1 MSVKSK
7 DEILALA
14 RSVIFQ
20 EMQALSNLK
29 ASINESFYNAVTTIY
44 LSTGKVIV
52 TGMGKSAIIGQKM
65 VATFNSTGTT
75 SVFMHAADAAHGDL
89 GVINKD
95 DVVIILSKS
104 GETNELKAL
113 MPMIKNMTVSTIAV
127 VGAKGSFLDQTADI
141 SLHIP
146 TQEEA
151 DPNNLAPTS
160 STTSQLALGDALAVA
175 LLDYR
180 GFTQEQF
187 ATLHPGGN
195 LGKKLLLKVSDLSS
209 QNELPHVG
217 IDAPINDIIVEM
229 TSKRLGVAAVT
240 DTDLKIL
247 GIITDGDLRR
257 MLNNNPNPI
266 QVTARQIMSS
276 QPKTIPSNEKA
287 IKALEVMRQY
297 SISQLLVI
305 DHQGTYCGVLHIH
318 DLIREGLL

>member
-7 DEILALA
+7 EDVLELA
-14 RSVIFQ
+14 RSVIQQ
-20 EMQALSNLK
+20 EMDALCNLK
-29 ASINESFYNAVTTIY
+29 ASINDTFYEAVTTIY
-44 LSTGKVIV
+44 QSRGKVII

-65 VATFNSTGTT
+65 VATLNSTGTT

-89 GVINKD
+89 GVIDKE

-104 GETNELKAL
+104 GETEEIKAL
-113 MPMIKNMTVSTIAV
+113 IPMIRSIEVPTIAV
-127 VGAKGSFLDQTADI
+127 VGVKASFLDRKADI

-151 DPNNLAPTS
+151 DPHNLAPTS
-160 STTSQLALGDALAVA
+160 STTSQLALGDALAIA

-180 GFTQEQF
+180 GFTREQF

-209 QNELPHVG
+209 HNELPWIS
-217 IDAPINDIIVEM
+217 IDAPLNDIIVEM

-240 DTDLKIL
+240 DSELKIL

-257 MLNNNPNPI
+257 MLNKNPNPET
-266 QVTARQIMSS
+266 VTAGQIMSIH
-276 QPKTIPSNEKA
+276 PKSIQSDEKA
-287 IKALEVMRQY
+287 IKALEVMRQH
-297 SISQLLVI
+297 SISQLLVT
-305 DHQGTYCGVLHIH
+305 DQQGKYCGVLHIH
-318 DLIREGLL
+318 DLIREGLI